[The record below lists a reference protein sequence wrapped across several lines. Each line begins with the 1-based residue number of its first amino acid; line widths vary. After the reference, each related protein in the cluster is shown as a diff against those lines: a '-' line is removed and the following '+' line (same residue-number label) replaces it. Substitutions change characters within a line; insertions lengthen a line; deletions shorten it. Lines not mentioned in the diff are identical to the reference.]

1 MSESEGA
8 REGSCGG
15 RTWDAVRKIQGR
27 EGLGCNRLFGSGGRW
42 GKKTDRHAWLVNGYE
57 ACGGGNG
64 QSGECAV
71 ATEVLRERREWAG
84 RAR

>member
-1 MSESEGA
+1 MRCGRFRGGKGWGA
-8 REGSCGG
+8 IGFSGAVGG
-15 RTWDAVRKIQGR
+15 
-27 EGLGCNRLFGSGGRW
+27 GGA
-42 GKKTDRHAWLVNGYE
+42 KTDRHAWLVNGYE

-71 ATEVLRERREWAG
+71 AMEVLRERRAWAG